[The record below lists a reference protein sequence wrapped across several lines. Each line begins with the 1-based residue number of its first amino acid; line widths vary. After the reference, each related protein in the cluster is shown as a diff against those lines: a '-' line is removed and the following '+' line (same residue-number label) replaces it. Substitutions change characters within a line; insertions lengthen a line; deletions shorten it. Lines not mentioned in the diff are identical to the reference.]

1 VQKWR
6 DDNQHLFSSVEA
18 SMLPRRALTYE
29 DMAQEFGE
37 LQKPIKE
44 EREQQSVD
52 FLAHVARPLHREQHG
67 PLIDFAATL
76 PRAPFSSRAD
86 LAQAWLCSLPQAVEG
101 VRTLPTEAVDSG
113 IPPFVTLF
121 RDLSPDAV
129 SSALQSTCSRANI
142 ETARRIIASPLFDK
156 ISLLQLRQAA
166 KAAAEEEISCLSALF
181 QSRRGRE
188 ISSSQL
194 GSFLVHADNGRRCFQ
209 AIGAVGRLGEID
221 SPALNKAFL
230 QAVNDEDYL
239 SAFLDSEVF
248 DRIETA
254 TLIRGFL
261 QAAEKAKANCLAFL
275 LRSRRA
281 AEISHTD
288 LGIALIAC
296 ASASIP
302 GRQPFA
308 QFLQELIALKL
319 FERIPRSDV
328 GQALQRAVQFDS
340 PQLNAHIRSGLF
352 NQIDP
357 SHLGVALSRASSAHF
372 LSLLSL
378 PQIGR
383 VTPEDIRRALL
394 HIVQIGDFACVE
406 RLSESGLFS
415 KIPAAIFSNSL
426 SLINPSLALPYIDLL
441 IRSHLLPQL
450 SAQARG
456 RILVFAALGNRL
468 DLVDTMRNAHCFR
481 DIRPKEIGEALMA
494 AVISDSFDFAGKLA
508 AVSREQNI
516 PFDKM
521 PLRTHLTLL
530 TAMPHL
536 ADQRRINAIAEILRD
551 GRKHPAPASPE
562 ERPSKAS
569 KRGGKR

>member
-194 GSFLVHADNGRRCFQ
+194 GSFLVNADN
-209 AIGAVGRLGEID
+209 
-221 SPALNKAFL
+221 
-230 QAVNDEDYL
+230 
-239 SAFLDSEVF
+239 
-248 DRIETA
+248 
-254 TLIRGFL
+254 
-261 QAAEKAKANCLAFL
+261 
-275 LRSRRA
+275 
-281 AEISHTD
+281 
-288 LGIALIAC
+288 
-296 ASASIP
+296 
-302 GRQPFA
+302 
-308 QFLQELIALKL
+308 
-319 FERIPRSDV
+319 
-328 GQALQRAVQFDS
+328 
-340 PQLNAHIRSGLF
+340 
-352 NQIDP
+352 
-357 SHLGVALSRASSAHF
+357 
-372 LSLLSL
+372 
-378 PQIGR
+378 
-383 VTPEDIRRALL
+383 
-394 HIVQIGDFACVE
+394 
-406 RLSESGLFS
+406 
-415 KIPAAIFSNSL
+415 
-426 SLINPSLALPYIDLL
+426 
-441 IRSHLLPQL
+441 
-450 SAQARG
+450 
-456 RILVFAALGNRL
+456 
-468 DLVDTMRNAHCFR
+468 
-481 DIRPKEIGEALMA
+481 
-494 AVISDSFDFAGKLA
+494 
-508 AVSREQNI
+508 
-516 PFDKM
+516 
-521 PLRTHLTLL
+521 
-530 TAMPHL
+530 
-536 ADQRRINAIAEILRD
+536 
-551 GRKHPAPASPE
+551 
-562 ERPSKAS
+562 
-569 KRGGKR
+569 